1 MSVSRFLSPH
11 YIIGAVAALGLFII
25 FNATRPGLETETQ
38 ARFTQWYEDAS
49 SYLTKTEGSPATVR
63 KILATITLKTDSLPD
78 GKPSQWIVPNRGLE
92 ESEQRSRLARV
103 LELIKESQIYGNS
116 AYLVSN
122 PVSPPPTFPHLSV
135 TVIEGE
141 NTFSAAIPLKDL
153 EKSIQMKNLLKLLE
167 IFSSTP
173 TQPTPQINPNQL

>member
-1 MSVSRFLSPH
+1 MSVSRFLSPQ
-11 YIIGAVAALGLFII
+11 YIIGAVAALGLFVI

-49 SYLTKTEGSPATVR
+49 SYLTKTEGTPATVR
-63 KILATITLKTDSLPD
+63 KILATITLTSDSLPD
-78 GKPSQWIVPNRGLE
+78 GKSAQWTVPNRGLE

-116 AYLVSN
+116 AYLVST
-122 PVSPPPTFPHLSV
+122 PPTTPHLSV
-135 TVIEGE
+135 AVIEGE